1 MVASCADTAQP
12 CTSVL
17 VACSVHHCDYLRMLR
32 GVSQVGEPM
41 SLPPMLPGGFENSSK
56 LLHESAQPT
65 WGAPVSTSNGLR
77 LIAPCGDCGMQGG
90 TTPR

>member
-1 MVASCADTAQP
+1 
-12 CTSVL
+12 
-17 VACSVHHCDYLRMLR
+17 
-32 GVSQVGEPM
+32 M
-41 SLPPMLPGGFENSSK
+41 SLPPMLPGAFGKSSK

-77 LIAPCGDCGMQGG
+77 LIAPFGDCGMQGG